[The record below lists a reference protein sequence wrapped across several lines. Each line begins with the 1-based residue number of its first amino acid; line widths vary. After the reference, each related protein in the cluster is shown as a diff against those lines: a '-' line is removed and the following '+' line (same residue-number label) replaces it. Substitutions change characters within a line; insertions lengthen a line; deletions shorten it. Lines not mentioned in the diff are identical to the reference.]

1 MYIDK
6 KTALLYYAVCSKK
19 SISKPNI
26 GFRDR
31 FFISWDII
39 MNRIYLTK
47 NGYETIRTELIR
59 LQTKERPTVIAAIK
73 KAREFGDLSENAEYH
88 ATKERQAFLE
98 KKIAELHEK
107 LTNSEII
114 DESQIPKDKAY
125 LGATVKLQ
133 DKKNGREMQ
142 YTLVTVE
149 EADFDQKKISTASPI
164 GKALLGKRVGEV
176 VDVQVPVGI
185 LTYEIL
191 DISRD

>member
-1 MYIDK
+1 
-6 KTALLYYAVCSKK
+6 
-19 SISKPNI
+19 
-26 GFRDR
+26 
-31 FFISWDII
+31 
-39 MNRIYLTK
+39 MNRVYLTK
-47 NGYETIRTELIR
+47 NGYEKIRTELIR

-88 ATKERQAFLE
+88 AAKERQAFLE
-98 KKIAELHEK
+98 KKIVELQEK

-149 EADFDQKKISTASPI
+149 EADFDQNKISTASPI
-164 GKALLGKRVGEV
+164 GNALLGKRVGEV
-176 VDVQVPVGI
+176 VDVQVPVGV